1 MNNSPYHGDE
11 ACQIDKK
18 QVRRSFDK
26 AAPQYHQAAR
36 LQQDT
41 AEQLVSRLDY
51 IQIEPKTILDIGCG
65 TGFVSQRLKKRFPK
79 AKMVSLDLSLAMLQQ
94 LKKNTD
100 RWFSKSKVVCADA
113 EQLPFAANSFD
124 LVISNLTFQWCQNT
138 QSLFAGIQQCL
149 KEEGLLLFSSFG
161 TDTLT
166 ELRQSWQGVD
176 NKVHI
181 NHFEDMHEI
190 GDVLINLGYHLPV
203 MDAERITEYFPDVFR
218 LMRALKIIGAHNVNS
233 GRNKSLSGKQG
244 FDSMKQNYEK
254 LRNQKGLPL
263 TWEIIYGI
271 GWKKSLA
278 LKPEAQVIPFTH
290 F

>member
-1 MNNSPYHGDE
+1 MNNTPYDGN

-18 QVRRSFDK
+18 HLRQSFDK
-26 AAPQYHQAAR
+26 AASQYHQAAK

-41 AEQLVSRLDY
+41 AEQLVNRLDY
-51 IQIEPKTILDIGCG
+51 IQITPKSILDIGCG
-65 TGFVSQRLKKRFPK
+65 TGFVSQRLKKKFPK
-79 AKMVSLDLSLAMLQQ
+79 ARIVSLDLSLAMLQQ
-94 LKKNTD
+94 LKNNSD
-100 RWFSKSKVVCADA
+100 RWFSKSKPVCADA
-113 EQLPFAANSFD
+113 EYLPFIANSFD

-138 QSLFAGIQQCL
+138 QQLFAGIQYCL
-149 KEEGLLLFSSFG
+149 KDNGLLLFSSFG
-161 TDTLT
+161 TDTLI

-181 NHFEDMHEI
+181 NHFEDMHNI
-190 GDVLINLGYHLPV
+190 GDILINMGYHLPV
-203 MDAERITEYFPDVFR
+203 MDAERITEYFPDVFC
-218 LMRALKIIGAHNVNS
+218 LMRSLKIIGAHNVNV

-254 LRNQKGLPL
+254 LRDQKGLPL

-271 GWKKSLA
+271 GWKKA
-278 LKPEAQVIPFTH
+278 VAIKPEAQVIPFTN